1 MENVTKS
8 THLGAQRSD
17 SFFFLTTPEIRFR
30 DRSPNLYVWEPQTK
44 KYSRFFLEPNVY
56 LESSSY
62 MVSYTKDPS
71 DNNNCA
77 KRFLRPCAHS
87 KADWKICPVCSFVV
101 RRCSDYNH
109 FLRRGYRGVD
119 TCLVALVFWHI
130 DFSGSEKNMLDVCL
144 GTVSVG
150 SRSILNPLFCTFFDP
165 SKSTFWRAW
174 RQIDKKVLEMHFLET
189 VVRASILFLLVLFYC
204 LPVSLCFSFSAPP
217 SLCLSL
223 SVPRSS
229 SRPCR
234 ARCI

>member
-1 MENVTKS
+1 M
-8 THLGAQRSD
+8 R
-17 SFFFLTTPEIRFR
+17 
-30 DRSPNLYVWEPQTK
+30 
-44 KYSRFFLEPNVY
+44 
-56 LESSSY
+56 
-62 MVSYTKDPS
+62 
-71 DNNNCA
+71 NCA

-87 KADWKICPVCSFVV
+87 KTDWKICLSCLFIV
-101 RRCSDYNH
+101 RCSDYNH

-189 VVRASILFLLVLFYC
+189 VVRASILFLRVLFYC
-204 LPVSLCFSFSAPP
+204 LPLFLSVPLSLCMSL
-217 SLCLSL
+217 SLCLCPSL
-223 SVPRSS
+223 SLFVPRSS